1 MIILVADDDRFIRF
15 TIKSMLTEILSEEH
29 IILEASNG
37 KEMVQFCEENQPD
50 IVFADIRMPYLNG
63 LEAIEKSLKY
73 APETEF
79 VIISGYSEFEYAR
92 KGLVL
97 GIHDYLLKPVEE
109 EHLAAVMEE
118 LKEKLEKKKKDSNT
132 AFRLKV
138 LDTFNYFSKVGFHE
152 GYEEFELPENMSY
165 LTFGVILHNTR
176 KNEELEV
183 QNRILK
189 ELRTIGAE
197 VVRKTGYY
205 ADVYSVN
212 GTLYIVFAAE
222 NEEWILAKIRK
233 LKHSEFFA
241 DEGVRFFYFFADS
254 MQEILKI
261 SEMLDE
267 NAIVE
272 MNEKP
277 GELLEFTKLSYED
290 SALDVMQK
298 TALLLD
304 AWRQA
309 EGVVYKEI
317 LNQMYREYKDT
328 ELNLNLEYMAAYC
341 TEITGEN
348 FDGKSFKGFCKSFV
362 DISESM
368 YGNAVNAKEEEGDIV
383 EQVKEYVQK
392 YYMNDIGIGQLS
404 EEYHLTA
411 NYLSTLFHQK
421 TGIKFIDY
429 LTEIRMTK
437 AKALLIS
444 NKTASVQDISLM
456 VGYNSARH
464 FSTLFQKETGMTPT
478 VYRKNRL

>member
-29 IILEASNG
+29 MILEASNG
-37 KEMVQFCEENQPD
+37 KEMVQLCEENQPD

-63 LEAIEKSLKY
+63 LEAIEESLKY

-92 KGLVL
+92 KGLAL

-109 EHLAAVMEE
+109 EQLAAVMEE

-132 AFRLKV
+132 VFRLKA
-138 LDTFNYFSKVGFHE
+138 LDAFNYFSKVGFHE
-152 GYEEFELPENMSY
+152 DYEEFDLPENMRY

-183 QNRILK
+183 QNLILK
-189 ELRTIGAE
+189 DLRAIGAG
-197 VVRKTGYY
+197 VVKNKGYY

-212 GTLYIVFAAE
+212 GTLYTVFAAE
-222 NEEWILAKIRK
+222 NTEWILAKIRK
-233 LKHSEFFA
+233 LKDSELFN
-241 DEGVRFFYFFADS
+241 DGGVRFFYFFADS

-267 NAIVE
+267 NAIIE

-290 SALDVMQK
+290 NGLDVMQK

-309 EGVVYKEI
+309 EGVAYKEI

-328 ELNLNLEYMAAYC
+328 ELNLNL
-341 TEITGEN
+341 
-348 FDGKSFKGFCKSFV
+348 
-362 DISESM
+362 
-368 YGNAVNAKEEEGDIV
+368 
-383 EQVKEYVQK
+383 
-392 YYMNDIGIGQLS
+392 
-404 EEYHLTA
+404 
-411 NYLSTLFHQK
+411 
-421 TGIKFIDY
+421 
-429 LTEIRMTK
+429 
-437 AKALLIS
+437 
-444 NKTASVQDISLM
+444 
-456 VGYNSARH
+456 
-464 FSTLFQKETGMTPT
+464 
-478 VYRKNRL
+478 